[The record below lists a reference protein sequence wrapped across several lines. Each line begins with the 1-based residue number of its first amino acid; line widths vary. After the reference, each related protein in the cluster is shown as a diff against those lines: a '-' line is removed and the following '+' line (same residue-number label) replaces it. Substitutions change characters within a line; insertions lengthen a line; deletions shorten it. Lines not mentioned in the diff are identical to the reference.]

1 MKPILS
7 FRNVRTRFH
16 LQRIVVRALDGVDL
30 DVYENETLGIVGET
44 GCGKSVLLLTAL
56 RLLPPNARVEG
67 EILYDGRVNLLGV
80 SEGEARKIIGR
91 EFALVPQGLGLAL
104 NPVLN
109 VGFQICERAVEHR
122 TYSKP

>member
-16 LQRIVVRALDGVDL
+16 LQRIVVKALDGVDL

-56 RLLPPNARVEG
+56 RLLPPS
-67 EILYDGRVNLLGV
+67 ILH
-80 SEGEARKIIGR
+80 
-91 EFALVPQGLGLAL
+91 
-104 NPVLN
+104 
-109 VGFQICERAVEHR
+109 AVFL
-122 TYSKP
+122 